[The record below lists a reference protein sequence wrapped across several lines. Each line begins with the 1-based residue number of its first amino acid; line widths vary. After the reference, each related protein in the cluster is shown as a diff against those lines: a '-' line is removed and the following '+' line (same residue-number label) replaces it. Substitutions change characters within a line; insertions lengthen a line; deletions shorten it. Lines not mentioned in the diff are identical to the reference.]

1 LPHAARRL
9 ENMPG
14 GLKSGDD
21 LGTPAPAACAARIR
35 LPGAHRI
42 RSVTGWRGMA
52 GGGSSREQD
61 VMRTSSHWL
70 PTILVCAAVLLAP
83 AAGAAPRNYLDHKT
97 PPGSPPL
104 PFSDA
109 VFSGD
114 TLYVAGHLGLDPHT
128 GSAPTDPAAEAR
140 LVMDAMKRTV
150 ESAGLTLDDLVSVT
164 VYCTDLQLY
173 DTFNSIYRTYF
184 HGHYPARAF
193 IGSDKLLRGA
203 HFEVQGVATR
213 GAQ

>member
-1 LPHAARRL
+1 
-9 ENMPG
+9 
-14 GLKSGDD
+14 
-21 LGTPAPAACAARIR
+21 
-35 LPGAHRI
+35 
-42 RSVTGWRGMA
+42 
-52 GGGSSREQD
+52 
-61 VMRTSSHWL
+61 MRTSSRWL
-70 PTILVCAAVLLAP
+70 ATILVSVAALLPP
-83 AAGAAPRNYLDHKT
+83 AAGAAPRSYLDHKV
-97 PPGSPPL
+97 PSGSPPL

-109 VFSGD
+109 VFAGD

-128 GSAPTDPAAEAR
+128 GSAPTDPATEAR
-140 LVMDAMKRTV
+140 LVMEAVKRTV

-184 HGHYPARAF
+184 HGHYPSRAF

-213 GAQ
+213 GAP